1 MKWYSQVHRVISNA
15 NHFLTGTNV
24 FGRSEE
30 GEPVL
35 EYLNYNL
42 SDHNDHSMDP
52 FKIEYDIL
60 STVNSFYNATIST
73 LNKIADIYLEK
84 MDKDKKCHITFIVD
98 GYLEIRE
105 LSCNEL
111 MHGKL
116 GKLIGDMISNSQ
128 LCT

>member
-1 MKWYSQVHRVISNA
+1 
-15 NHFLTGTNV
+15 
-24 FGRSEE
+24 
-30 GEPVL
+30 
-35 EYLNYNL
+35 
-42 SDHNDHSMDP
+42 
-52 FKIEYDIL
+52 
-60 STVNSFYNATIST
+60 
-73 LNKIADIYLEK
+73 